1 MSIWVK
7 NSDGKQ
13 DAMLTFATIS
23 FFIVTLSIILS
34 SISEIN
40 IGNFKITFIPLDS
53 GLASIYLGAT
63 FTAYVTRK
71 WTDKKF
77 ESEKQ
82 PDLGTIIP
90 EIITNVIES
99 KNEKRRTKSTTE
111 KP

>member
-1 MSIWVK
+1 MSLWIK

-40 IGNFKITFIPLDS
+40 FSNFKITFIPLDPS
-53 GLASIYLGAT
+53 LASIYLGAT

-77 ESEKQ
+77 EIEKQ
-82 PDLGTIIP
+82 TNLGTIIP
-90 EIITNVIES
+90 EVLSNVVEG